1 MSEFPMANLRASC
14 YDEFCFQAGSLA
26 FIMFLEVFLYTVQV
40 LWPCLLYAVSD
51 APKTKFFYESAS
63 FKQYRSV
70 NQHFTDI
77 IVENYYEGDTS
88 AYSGSMTITFP
99 SGLLRL
105 LPKTALAPIGF
116 FVHVAFPSSEIFCN
130 LSVRNSPPRAILG
143 ADLVGFQSASYAR
156 HFGRTVSRI
165 LAYESL
171 PKGIQVK
178 GLLFLLVPVVK
189 PRKSGGQAEGRK
201 TKEKGRFVDIGVF
214 AMGIDVNQ
222 GRKIRGPISGATTE
236 ATLRTDE
243 VDSRASQPRC
253 DSRRTLQNQGFGTFP
268 QGKSRLPGHGR
279 LGSSIPPDYDV
290 ASRLNAASSM
300 LTYQPVTFLH
310 SQEVI

>member
-1 MSEFPMANLRASC
+1 MSEFLMANSRASC
-14 YDEFCFQAGSLA
+14 YDEFCF
-26 FIMFLEVFLYTVQV
+26 QV

-63 FKQYRSV
+63 FKQYRRH
-70 NQHFTDI
+70 QCI
-77 IVENYYEGDTS
+77 
-88 AYSGSMTITFP
+88 YSGSMIITFP

-116 FVHVAFPSSEIFCN
+116 FVHVTFPSSEIFCN
-130 LSVRNSPPRAILG
+130 LLVRNSPPRAILG

-156 HFGRTVSRI
+156 HFRRTVSRI

-201 TKEKGRFVDIGVF
+201 TKEKGAFRGYWCVRDGYRRKSREEKRKSEVQYWVQLLRQRYARMKLIV
-214 AMGIDVNQ
+214 
-222 GRKIRGPISGATTE
+222 GRASLNGIRGARYKIKALEHFLKANPDFQGTVVLVQVSLQTTTSRHVSTLHPLCLPIN
-236 ATLRTDE
+236 
-243 VDSRASQPRC
+243 P
-253 DSRRTLQNQGFGTFP
+253 
-268 QGKSRLPGHGR
+268 
-279 LGSSIPPDYDV
+279 
-290 ASRLNAASSM
+290 
-300 LTYQPVTFLH
+300 
-310 SQEVI
+310 